1 MMERLAQLDP
11 LLLISAGLALLAG
24 LLIGYLIAHLRA
36 HRQQLEQHNQI
47 TRLATELEHERAG
60 SAEKIAL
67 LDEARK
73 QLADS
78 FAALSSQ
85 ALKHNNEEF
94 LRLAR
99 ENLKQFQ
106 NQAKSELDQKEK
118 SFETL
123 IKPIRETL
131 EKTERELRQMEK
143 ERQQAFGSI
152 SEHLKQVANDHQ
164 QLRIETQ
171 NLVKAL
177 RRPEVRGQWG
187 ELTLRR
193 LAELA
198 GMVDHCDF
206 YEQEHRAGE
215 DGALRPDMIVRMPDN
230 RELVVDA
237 KTSLDAYL
245 AAMETDDE
253 RERAEHLKRHAR
265 KMRERM
271 KELASKAYWTQFKNS
286 PDFVILFIPGEQFL
300 SAALEN
306 DPALLEDSLANRVIL
321 STPNTLIALLRAVAF
336 GWRQQAVAE
345 NAERIRELGEDLYKR
360 IGTFTE
366 HMSRMGR
373 QLGATVESYN
383 KAVGSLERNVMPGA
397 RKFTELGIHAKKD
410 VTELEPLES
419 GVRLPPE

>member
-1 MMERLAQLDP
+1 MIETLDP
-11 LLLISAGLALLAG
+11 VLIITAAAAAIAGLV
-24 LLIGYLIAHLRA
+24 IGYLVAHLRA
-36 HRQQLEQHNQI
+36 QRGQLEQHNEI
-47 TRLATELEHERAG
+47 TRLNTELQLERQSSG
-60 SAEKIAL
+60 QKVAL
-67 LDEARK
+67 LEEARK
-73 QLADS
+73 QLSDS

-106 NQAKSELDQKEK
+106 DQAKTELTQKEK
-118 SFETL
+118 SFETMV
-123 IKPIRETL
+123 KPIREAL

-164 QLRIETQ
+164 QLRLETQ
-171 NLVKAL
+171 SLVKAL

-187 ELTLRR
+187 EMTLRR

-198 GMVDHCDF
+198 GMVEYCDF
-206 YEQEHRAGE
+206 YEQEHRAGAE
-215 DGALRPDMIVRMPDN
+215 GAMRPDMVVRMPDS

-245 AAMETDDE
+245 AAMETDDD

-265 KMRERM
+265 KMRDRM

-300 SAALEN
+300 SAALEQ
-306 DPALLEDSLANRVIL
+306 DPALLEDSLSNRVIL

-336 GWRQQAVAE
+336 GWRQQSVAE
-345 NAERIRELGEDLYKR
+345 NAERIRDLGEDLYKR
-360 IGTFTE
+360 VTTFTE

-373 QLGATVESYN
+373 QLGSTVESYN
-383 KAVGSLERNVMPGA
+383 KAVGSLERNVLPGA

-410 VTELEPLES
+410 VPELEPVES
-419 GVRLPPE
+419 GVRSPSE

>member
-1 MMERLAQLDP
+1 MDNLDP
-11 LLLISAGLALLAG
+11 VLIVTAAVATVVGLV
-24 LLIGYLIAHLRA
+24 IGYLIAHLRA
-36 HRQQLEQHNQI
+36 QRGQQDRQNEI
-47 TRLATELEHERAG
+47 TRLSTQLEHERRSG
-60 SAEKIAL
+60 AEKVAL

-78 FAALSSQ
+78 FSALSSQ
-85 ALKHNNEEF
+85 ALKNNNEEF

-106 NQAKSELDQKEK
+106 DQAKSELTQKEK

-131 EKTERELRQMEK
+131 EKTERELRDMEK

-152 SEHLKQVANDHQ
+152 SEHLKQVASDHQ
-164 QLRIETQ
+164 QLRVETQ
-171 NLVKAL
+171 SLVKAL

-187 ELTLRR
+187 EMTLRR

-198 GMVDHCDF
+198 GMVEYCDF
-206 YEQEHRAGE
+206 YEQEHRAGAE
-215 DGALRPDMIVRMPDN
+215 GALRPDMVVRMPDS

-245 AAMETDDE
+245 AAMETDDD

-265 KMRERM
+265 KMRDRM

-300 SAALEN
+300 SAALEQ
-306 DPALLEDSLANRVIL
+306 DPALLEDSLSNRVIL

-336 GWRQQAVAE
+336 GWRQQSVAE
-345 NAERIRELGEDLYKR
+345 NAERIRDLGEDLYKR
-360 IGTFTE
+360 ITTFTE

-373 QLGATVESYN
+373 QLGSTVESYN
-383 KAVGSLERNVMPGA
+383 KAVGSLDRNVLPGA

-410 VTELEPLES
+410 VAELEPVES
-419 GVRLPPE
+419 GVRSPSE